1 MQIFAEQV
9 PSLDMVVPK
18 YAVHTNICSDVV
30 RTVGH
35 DLILFY
41 ADFRSICPH
50 SVYEFSDA
58 VFQFT
63 VVATQKIDVVGES

>member
-35 DLILFY
+35 DLIFFY
-41 ADFRSICPH
+41 ADFRSICPR
-50 SVYEFSDA
+50 SVYEF
-58 VFQFT
+58 F
-63 VVATQKIDVVGES
+63 